1 MLSISKSLGMLEN
14 LKTSVV
20 IFEISHFERLNDLH
34 REKFL
39 GKSKAESAG
48 HSYFEIDTLIRC
60 LKKCTV

>member
-1 MLSISKSLGMLEN
+1 MLSVSKSLGMLEN

-48 HSYFEIDTLIRC
+48 HSYFRN
-60 LKKCTV
+60 